1 VTAQTNWPVHCLP
14 GLSPQVQAQL
24 SDLKIET
31 TFDLLRV
38 GQTLAKR
45 QKLAQH
51 LSLHIQH
58 VNKWVALAD
67 LARIPSVGCQYCGL
81 LLHAGVS
88 SPRQLKEVSIAR
100 LHQQVKRLHIQL
112 LSDITHCPSL
122 EEVHQWI
129 EQAKQL

>member
-1 VTAQTNWPVHCLP
+1 VKAQTNWPLHCLP
-14 GLSPQVQAQL
+14 GLPPQAQTQL
-24 SDLKIET
+24 SSLNIET

-38 GQTLAKR
+38 GHTMAKR

-51 LSLHIQH
+51 LSMHIQH

-88 SPRQLKEVSIAR
+88 SPRQLSEISIAR

-112 LSDITHCPSL
+112 LSDISQCPSL
-122 EEVHQWI
+122 EDVHQWI
-129 EQAKQL
+129 EQAKRL